1 MSESIEV
8 RIERMRPHQ
17 VRDCRRRA
25 DIAFLPLG
33 TIEWHGL
40 QAPIGCDGVKAH
52 HICCLAAKAMG
63 GGAVFPALMLAVPRD
78 SFDVA
83 RNLSTEAKIAE
94 AFGTD
99 VARLHGLHP
108 HGGMDIQEQW
118 RFYQRML
125 RMTLE
130 QIAGF
135 GFKSIYVCIGH
146 QPLVHWTKPVG
157 IAFARATT
165 MAGHPVTIDWG
176 GEFEAAGLSGDHGGK
191 WETSLMMAATP
202 DAVDL
207 TELKRHPDY
216 IGVQSGSD
224 AVDSTREQG
233 EAWASAC
240 AKGIAEEARW
250 LVDNYPKLPAR
261 HRHQR

>member
-1 MSESIEV
+1 
-8 RIERMRPHQ
+8 
-17 VRDCRRRA
+17 
-25 DIAFLPLG
+25 
-33 TIEWHGL
+33 
-40 QAPIGCDGVKAH
+40 
-52 HICCLAAKAMG
+52 
-63 GGAVFPALMLAVPRD
+63 LMLAVPRD

-83 RNLSTEAKIAE
+83 RNVSTEAKIAE
-94 AFGTD
+94 AFGTE
-99 VARLHGLHP
+99 VPRLHGLHP

-176 GEFEAAGLSGDHGGK
+176 G
-191 WETSLMMAATP
+191 
-202 DAVDL
+202 
-207 TELKRHPDY
+207 
-216 IGVQSGSD
+216 
-224 AVDSTREQG
+224 
-233 EAWASAC
+233 
-240 AKGIAEEARW
+240 
-250 LVDNYPKLPAR
+250 
-261 HRHQR
+261 